1 MDKFGSEVACG
12 GIECLLVGNSGI
24 PVKRGK
30 YERTMFIGEYT
41 HAVDEKNR
49 FSLPAKFRKE
59 LGKKVVVTRGK
70 DHCLFLYPTKTW
82 VSISEEVKK
91 LGHVES
97 DHRYARF
104 TFSGASEIEID
115 SIGRIL
121 IPEFLRE
128 FAELKNPI
136 VITGVHDR
144 VEIWNAPNW
153 SSYRKKLESE
163 YA

>member
-1 MDKFGSEVACG
+1 
-12 GIECLLVGNSGI
+12 
-24 PVKRGK
+24 
-30 YERTMFIGEYT
+30 MFIGEYT
-41 HAVDEKNR
+41 HTVDEKKR

-59 LGKKVVVTRGK
+59 LGGKIVVTRGK
-70 DHCLFLYPTKTW
+70 DHCLQLFPRKTW
-82 VSISEEVKK
+82 LAISKEVQK

-97 DHRYARF
+97 DQRFARF

-115 SIGRIL
+115 AMGRIL

-128 FAELKNPI
+128 FAGLENPI

-144 VEIWNAPNW
+144 VEIWNNKRWAA
-153 SSYRKKLESE
+153 YRKKLESE

>member
-1 MDKFGSEVACG
+1 
-12 GIECLLVGNSGI
+12 
-24 PVKRGK
+24 
-30 YERTMFIGEYT
+30 MFIGEYT
-41 HAVDEKNR
+41 HTVDEKKR

-59 LGKKVVVTRGK
+59 LGRRVVVTRGK
-70 DHCLFLYPTKTW
+70 DRCLQLFPHKTW
-82 VSISEEVKK
+82 LSISEEVKK

-97 DHRYARF
+97 DQRYARF

-121 IPEFLRE
+121 VPEFLRE
-128 FAELKNPI
+128 FADLKNPI

-144 VEIWNAPNW
+144 VEIWNASNW
-153 SSYRKKLESE
+153 STYRKRLESE

>member
-1 MDKFGSEVACG
+1 
-12 GIECLLVGNSGI
+12 
-24 PVKRGK
+24 
-30 YERTMFIGEYT
+30 MFIGEYT
-41 HAVDEKNR
+41 HTADEKNR
-49 FSLPAKFRKE
+49 FSLPVKFRKE

-82 VSISEEVKK
+82 VSISNEVKK

-128 FAELKNPI
+128 FADLNLPIGKGGNSI

-144 VEIWNAPNW
+144 VEIWNA
-153 SSYRKKLESE
+153 SSWAAYRKRLESE

>member
-1 MDKFGSEVACG
+1 
-12 GIECLLVGNSGI
+12 
-24 PVKRGK
+24 
-30 YERTMFIGEYT
+30 MFIGEYT
-41 HAVDEKNR
+41 HTVDEKNR

-59 LGKKVVVTRGK
+59 LGRKVVVTRGK

-82 VSISEEVKK
+82 ATISEEVKS

-104 TFSGASEIEID
+104 TFAGASEIEID
-115 SIGRIL
+115 SIGRVL

-128 FAELKNPI
+128 FAELNPAKSGTI

-144 VEIWNAPNW
+144 VELWNSRRWAA
-153 SSYRKKLESE
+153 YKKKLESE

>member
-1 MDKFGSEVACG
+1 
-12 GIECLLVGNSGI
+12 
-24 PVKRGK
+24 
-30 YERTMFIGEYT
+30 MFIGEYT
-41 HAVDEKNR
+41 HTVDEKNR
-49 FSLPAKFRKE
+49 FSLPAKFRRA

-82 VSISEEVKK
+82 ISISDEVKK

-128 FAELKNPI
+128 FAELNKNPI

-144 VEIWNAPNW
+144 VEIWNDKRWAA
-153 SSYRKKLESE
+153 YRRKLESE

>member
-1 MDKFGSEVACG
+1 
-12 GIECLLVGNSGI
+12 
-24 PVKRGK
+24 
-30 YERTMFIGEYT
+30 MFIGEYT
-41 HAVDEKNR
+41 HTVDEKNR
-49 FSLPAKFRKE
+49 FSLPAKFRKD

-70 DHCLFLYPTKTW
+70 DHCLFLYPHKTW
-82 VSISEEVKK
+82 ARISQEVQA

-121 IPEFLRE
+121 VPEFLRE
-128 FAELKNPI
+128 FAELKGQTI

-144 VEIWNAPNW
+144 VELWNDKRWAA
-153 SSYRKKLESE
+153 YRKKLESE